1 LSTTNLASRR
11 VVLTGLSL
19 CGVVTVGLL
28 LLWRASGYRQ
38 LPYHD
43 SFSLGKADE
52 WESYDGTWRVVDSAV
67 RNDSDAR
74 GSKFMTGSSKWTD
87 YLTEADLQLLGDKGD
102 AGLIVRS
109 TDEEQGV
116 DSYSGYYVGLRAQDG
131 FLIIG
136 RADHG
141 WSEYQDSR
149 MPGGVRPFHWYHLK
163 VVSFGCSL
171 AASALDPSTGATTT
185 VALKEDQDSC
195 ASQGRIGLR
204 SLDTG
209 GIWKNVRAA
218 PASIHDL
225 TSLVGGHDIPPSKL
239 VPLSIKQTLEVR
251 RGFLTSQ
258 EHPTSGQA
266 RLSPV
271 EPLRNLLLEAPNQ
284 NSILSAR
291 GVVILTEPVLYIQDS
306 TGGISIPNVQGPLL
320 KVGDEIEATGT
331 VEPHDFS
338 ASLANATVRLLWAG
352 VPDPP
357 LAVTISQAATGVF
370 DARFVELEAYLDGID
385 EASDKNL
392 ILSLHNGDQ
401 RFRAILKGSFGEIA
415 RPSLAQHSLLRV
427 RGICSTLSEYTSNR
441 TPFVLLLRS
450 MDDIERVAGPP
461 WWSARNLIAIVVGV
475 TFVVLLVYSFYIRA
489 EHWRLR
495 AVIEERQRLAHELH
509 DTLAQSF
516 AGIGFQLGAIRKRL
530 PRNLHGLHSQLE
542 VASQLVTQGHQE
554 ARRSISTLRPN
565 CIESIELLPALTRS
579 AAVMVSGGSVTVEAS
594 TKGKYRQ
601 IPLKLT
607 DVLFRVGLEAIANA
621 VRHARATRIGVTA
634 EYTINALILTVEDN
648 GIGFVLDEV
657 SDSFGLRGMK
667 KRLESVGGTIQIS
680 SEPDVGTRIEAVVPL
695 PRSYRFG
702 FPSFGRGTKQSQE
715 QSPILTTPPR
725 SQ

>member
-1 LSTTNLASRR
+1 VSSGLCALIA
-11 VVLTGLSL
+11 VVLFL
-19 CGVVTVGLL
+19 V
-28 LLWRASGYRQ
+28 WRSSGYRQ

-43 SFSLGKADE
+43 SFSMGKTDE
-52 WESYDGTWRVVDSAV
+52 WQSYDGTWRVVDGAV

-74 GSKFMTGSSKWTD
+74 GAKFMTGSPRWTD
-87 YLTEADLQLLGDKGD
+87 YSTEADVQLLGDIGD

-116 DSYSGYYVGLRAQDG
+116 DSYSGYYIGLRAQDG
-131 FLIIG
+131 FLIVG

-149 MPGGVRPFHWYHLK
+149 MPGGVKPFHWYHLR
-163 VVSFGCSL
+163 VVSYGCSL
-171 AASALDPSTGATTT
+171 AASAVDPSTGATTT
-185 VALKEDQDSC
+185 VALKETPDSC
-195 ASQGRIGLR
+195 ASRGRLGLR

-209 GIWKNVRAA
+209 GIWKNVHASAA
-218 PASIHDL
+218 SLYDL
-225 TSLVGGHDIPPSKL
+225 TSLVGGHDIPLSKV
-239 VPLSIKQTLEVR
+239 VPLSIKQTLEIR
-251 RGFLTSQ
+251 KDTLTSQ
-258 EHPTSGQA
+258 ERPAHGQEDLS
-266 RLSPV
+266 RL
-271 EPLRNLLLEAPNQ
+271 EPLRDLLMEAPDQ
-284 NSILSAR
+284 KSTVSAR

-306 TGGISIPNVQGPLL
+306 TGGISVPNAKGPLL
-320 KVGDEIEATGT
+320 KVGDEVEVAGT

-338 ASLANATVRLLWAG
+338 ASLTNATVRLLWAG

-385 EASDKNL
+385 EASDQNL

-401 RFRAILKGSFGEIA
+401 RFRAILKGSLGSVA
-415 RPSLAQHSLLRV
+415 RDSLAQHSLLRV
-427 RGICSTLSEYTSNR
+427 RGVVSTSSEYTSNR

-461 WWSARNLIAIVVGV
+461 WWSARNLVAIFVG
-475 TFVVLLVYSFYIRA
+475 TIFVALLVYSSYIRA
-489 EHWRLR
+489 EHWKLR

-530 PRNLHGLHSQLE
+530 PTNLDALHDQLE
-542 VASQLVTQGHQE
+542 VASQLVSQGHQE

-565 CIESIELLPALTRS
+565 CIESIELLPALARS
-579 AAVMVSGGSVTVEAS
+579 AAVMVSGDSVAVEAS
-594 TKGKYRQ
+594 TKGKCRQ
-601 IPLKLT
+601 ISLKLT

-621 VRHARATRIGVTA
+621 VRHARATRIGVTV
-634 EYTINALILTVEDN
+634 EYSINALILTVEDN
-648 GIGFVLDEV
+648 GIGFMPDQV

-667 KRLESVGGTIQIS
+667 RRLESVGGTIQIS
-680 SEPDVGTRIEAVVPL
+680 SSLGIGTRIEVAVPL
-695 PRSYRFG
+695 PRLYRFG
-702 FPSFGRGTKQSQE
+702 FPHFGRGVRQSDE
-715 QSPILTTPPR
+715 QSPVLTTPPG
-725 SQ
+725 SLPL

>member
-1 LSTTNLASRR
+1 
-11 VVLTGLSL
+11 V
-19 CGVVTVGLL
+19 
-28 LLWRASGYRQ
+28 WRAAGHGH
-38 LPYHD
+38 LPYRD
-43 SFSLGKADE
+43 SFSAGKSDE
-52 WESYDGTWRVVDSAV
+52 WESYDGTWRVVDGAV
-67 RNDSDAR
+67 RNDSDER
-74 GSKFMTGSSKWTD
+74 GAKFMTGSPNWKD
-87 YLTEADLQLLGDKGD
+87 YSTEADLQLLGDQGD

-109 TDEEQGV
+109 KEEEQGV
-116 DSYSGYYVGLRAQDG
+116 DSYSGYYIGLRATDG

-149 MPGGVRPFHWYHLK
+149 MPGGIRAFHWYHLR

-171 AASALDPSTGATTT
+171 VASVVDPSTGATAT
-185 VALKEDQDSC
+185 VAIKEDQESC
-195 ASQGRIGLR
+195 ASMGRIGLR

-209 GIWKNVRAA
+209 GIWKNVRVV
-218 PASIHDL
+218 PASFHDL
-225 TSLVGGHDIPPSKL
+225 TSLVGGREISPSKL

-251 RGFLTSQ
+251 REMLTSQ
-258 EHPTSGQA
+258 ERPAPGQA
-266 RLSPV
+266 GLSPV
-271 EPLRNLLLEAPNQ
+271 VPLRNLLLEAPNQ

-306 TGGISIPNVQGPLL
+306 TGGVSIPSANGPLL
-320 KVGDEIEATGT
+320 KVGDEVEVTGM
-331 VEPHDFS
+331 VEPHNFS
-338 ASLANATVRLLWAG
+338 ASMANATVRLLWAG

-357 LAVTISQAATGVF
+357 LAITVSQAATGVF

-401 RFRAILKGSFGEIA
+401 RFRAILKGSFGNAA
-415 RPSLAQHSLLRV
+415 RPPLAQHSLLRV
-427 RGICSTLSEYTSNR
+427 RGVCSTFSEYTSNR
-441 TPFVLLLRS
+441 TPFALLLRS

-461 WWSARNLIAIVVGV
+461 WWSARNLIALVVGT
-475 TFVVLLVYSFYIRA
+475 TFAMLLVYSLYIRA

-516 AGIGFQLGAIRKRL
+516 AGIGFQLRAIRRRL
-530 PRNLHGLHSQLE
+530 PSDLHALHNQLE
-542 VASQLVTQGHQE
+542 VASQLVAQGHQE

-565 CIESIELLPALTRS
+565 CLESIELLPALIRS
-579 AAVMVSGGSVTVEAS
+579 AAVMVSGEPATVEGS

-621 VRHARATRIGVTA
+621 VRHASATHIAVTA

-648 GIGFVLDEV
+648 GVGFVPEEV
-657 SDSFGLRGMK
+657 LDSFGLRGMER
-667 KRLESVGGTIQIS
+667 RLESVGGTIQINS
-680 SEPDVGTRIEAVVPL
+680 TVDIGTRIEVAVPL

-702 FPSFGRGTKQSQE
+702 FPYLGRGPERSKE
-715 QSPILTTPPR
+715 QSPIFTIPSHPE
-725 SQ
+725 

>member
-1 LSTTNLASRR
+1 MSRR
-11 VVLTGLSL
+11 VVFTGLSL
-19 CGVVTVGLL
+19 CGVMTVGLL
-28 LLWRASGYRQ
+28 LLWRSSGYRQ

-43 SFSLGKADE
+43 SFSVGKADE
-52 WESYDGTWRVVDSAV
+52 WEGYDGTWRVVDNAV

-74 GSKFMTGSSKWTD
+74 GSKFMTGSPKWTD
-87 YLTEADLQLLGDKGD
+87 YLTEADLQLLGDRGD

-116 DSYSGYYVGLRAQDG
+116 DSYSGYYIGLRAQDG

-149 MPGGVRPFHWYHLK
+149 MPGGVQPFHWYHLK
-163 VVSFGCSL
+163 VVSFGCSV
-171 AASALDPSTGATTT
+171 AASAVDPSTGATTT
-185 VALKEDQDSC
+185 VTLKEDQDSC
-195 ASQGRIGLR
+195 ASRGRIGLR

-209 GIWKNVRAA
+209 GIWKNIRAV
-218 PASIHDL
+218 PASINDL

-239 VPLSIKQTLEVR
+239 VALSIKQTLEVR
-251 RGFLTSQ
+251 KGTITSPERPATGQEGF
-258 EHPTSGQA
+258 
-266 RLSPV
+266 SPV
-271 EPLRNLLLEAPNQ
+271 GPLRNLLLEAPNQ

-291 GVVILTEPVLYIQDS
+291 GVVILTEPVLYIQDP
-306 TGGISIPNVQGPLL
+306 TGGVSIPNAKGPLL
-320 KVGDEIEATGT
+320 KVGDEVEATGT
-331 VEPHDFS
+331 AEPHDFS
-338 ASLANATVRLLWAG
+338 ASLTNATVHLLWAG
-352 VPDPP
+352 IPDPP

-392 ILSLHNGDQ
+392 ILSLHNGEQ
-401 RFRAILKGSFGEIA
+401 RFRAILKGSLGSVA
-415 RPSLAQHSLLRV
+415 RTSLAQHSLLRV
-427 RGICSTLSEYTSNR
+427 RGVCSTLSEYTSNR

-461 WWSARNLIAIVVGV
+461 WWSARNLIVMVVGA
-475 TFVVLLVYSFYIRA
+475 TFVLLLAYLFYIRA
-489 EHWRLR
+489 EHWKLR

-530 PRNLHGLHSQLE
+530 PTSLHALHNQLD

-565 CIESIELLPALTRS
+565 YIESIELLPALTRS
-579 AAVMVSGGSVTVEAS
+579 AAVMVSDNSIAVEAF

-607 DVLFRVGLEAIANA
+607 DVLFRVGLEAIANT
-621 VRHARATRIGVTA
+621 VRHARANHINVTA
-634 EYTINALILTVEDN
+634 EYTIHTLTLTIEDN
-648 GIGFVLDEV
+648 GIGFALDEV
-657 SDSFGLRGMK
+657 SDSFGLQGMK
-667 KRLESVGGTIQIS
+667 KRLESVGGSIQVS
-680 SEPDVGTRIEAVVPL
+680 SEPGIGTRIEAEVPL
-695 PRSYRFG
+695 PRLYRFG
-702 FPSFGRGTKQSQE
+702 LPYFGRGPKQSQE
-715 QSPILTTPPR
+715 EPPFLTTPPR
-725 SQ
+725 SR

>member
-1 LSTTNLASRR
+1 VCSVIA
-11 VVLTGLSL
+11 
-19 CGVVTVGLL
+19 VGLL
-28 LLWRASGYRQ
+28 LVWRSSGYRE

-43 SFSLGKADE
+43 SFSTGKADE
-52 WESYDGTWRVVDSAV
+52 WESYDGTWRVVDGAV

-74 GSKFMTGSSKWTD
+74 GAKFMSGSPQWKD
-87 YLTEADLQLLGDKGD
+87 YLTEADVQLLGDIGD

-116 DSYSGYYVGLRAQDG
+116 DSYSGYYIGLRAQDG
-131 FLIIG
+131 FLIVG

-149 MPGGVRPFHWYHLK
+149 MPGGVLPFHWYHLR
-163 VVSFGCSL
+163 VVSYGCSL
-171 AASALDPSTGATTT
+171 AASAVDPSTGATAT
-185 VALKEDQDSC
+185 VALKESQDSC
-195 ASQGRIGLR
+195 ASMGRIGLR

-209 GIWKNVRAA
+209 GIWKNVRAV

-225 TSLVGGHDIPPSKL
+225 TSLVGGRDIPPSKL
-239 VPLSIKQTLEVR
+239 VPLSIKQTLEIR
-251 RGFLTSQ
+251 REALTSQ
-258 EHPTSGQA
+258 ERPTHGQA
-266 RLSPV
+266 GLSPV
-271 EPLRNLLLEAPNQ
+271 EPLRNLLLEAPGQ
-284 NSILSAR
+284 NSIVSAR

-306 TGGISIPNVQGPLL
+306 TGGISVPNGRGPLL
-320 KVGDEIEATGT
+320 KVGDEVEVTGT
-331 VEPHDFS
+331 VEPNDFS
-338 ASLANATVRLLWAG
+338 ASLANATVHLLWAG

-357 LAVTISQAATGVF
+357 LAVTISQAATGSF

-385 EASDKNL
+385 EASDQNL

-401 RFRAILKGSFGEIA
+401 RFRAILKGSLGSVA
-415 RPSLAQHSLLRV
+415 RTSLAQHSLLRV
-427 RGICSTLSEYTSNR
+427 RGVCSTLSEYTSNR

-461 WWSARNLIAIVVGV
+461 WWSARNLVAILAGT

-530 PRNLHGLHSQLE
+530 PTNLHALHDQLE

-554 ARRSISTLRPN
+554 ARRSISTLRPQY
-565 CIESIELLPALTRS
+565 IESIELLPALARS
-579 AAVMVSGGSVTVEAS
+579 AAVMVSGDSVTVEAS

-621 VRHARATRIGVTA
+621 VRHARATRIGVTV
-634 EYTINALILTVEDN
+634 EYSINALSLAVEDN
-648 GIGFVLDEV
+648 GIGFVLDEA

-667 KRLESVGGTIQIS
+667 KRLESVGGTVEIS
-680 SEPDVGTRIEAVVPL
+680 SEIGVGTRIEVAVPL
-695 PRSYRFG
+695 PRLYRFG
-702 FPSFGRGTKQSQE
+702 FPHFRRGPRQSQE
-715 QSPILTTPPR
+715 QSPILTTPPG
-725 SQ
+725 SL